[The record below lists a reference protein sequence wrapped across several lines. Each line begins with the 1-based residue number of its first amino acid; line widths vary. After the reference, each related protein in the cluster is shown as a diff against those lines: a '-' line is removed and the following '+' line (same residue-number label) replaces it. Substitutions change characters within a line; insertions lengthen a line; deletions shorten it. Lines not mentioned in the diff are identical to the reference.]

1 MWNNLS
7 LGLLCIL
14 GCACLQRACLTHS
27 WFFIKLD
34 KVLFE
39 VRSKFVE
46 KVSSTVLKQLL
57 DDLSEDRVLNEEEME
72 SVIEEHKAR
81 TDKARCLID
90 MVRKK
95 GPKAS
100 EKMIKRIQER
110 DENLYDEL
118 GVASRTSE

>member
-1 MWNNLS
+1 M
-7 LGLLCIL
+7 
-14 GCACLQRACLTHS
+14 
-27 WFFIKLD
+27 
-34 KVLFE
+34 LFE

-46 KVSSTVLKQLL
+46 KVSSPVLRQLL